1 MKIRFDFVTNS
12 SSTNFII
19 GCKEELT
26 KEKLRQAFCVPKY
39 DPLSV
44 VMDEIMDIIFSRAE
58 KKTKEDICECYTK
71 IPEECEKVFAR
82 GYPHLYEVTL
92 STDEVSTPE
101 GRLEAYLT
109 YIVLN
114 AETDDFIMESIM
126 DF

>member
-19 GCKEELT
+19 ACKKELT
-26 KEKLRQAFCVPKY
+26 KEKLHQAFRVLRY
-39 DPLSV
+39 EPLSII
-44 VMDEIMDIIFSRAE
+44 MDDIMDIIFSRAE
-58 KKTKEDICECYTK
+58 KKSKEKILECYTK
-71 IPEECEKVFAR
+71 IPEECKKVFAR
-82 GYPHLYEVTL
+82 GYAHHYEVTF
-92 STDEVSTPE
+92 STDDVSTPE

-126 DF
+126 D